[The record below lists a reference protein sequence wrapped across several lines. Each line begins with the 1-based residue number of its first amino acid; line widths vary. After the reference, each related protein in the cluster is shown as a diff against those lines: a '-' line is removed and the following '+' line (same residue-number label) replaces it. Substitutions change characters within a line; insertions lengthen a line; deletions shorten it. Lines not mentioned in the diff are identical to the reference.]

1 MEFEK
6 LSDYISKKLEKAHVS
21 HQEIARLLEISKF
34 TLSKI
39 LHNKRKMYLSE
50 FVELF
55 VMLDLLVTDS
65 FIPRTF
71 YDVLKGKIGEFS
83 PERLLNTFL
92 EMYPPAHFKDM
103 GMTSPE
109 DFLNYLEEYDMD
121 VVEAFLQRYGQVYA
135 NNPCFKEKEYLEYL
149 VLKEHKFQYVLP
161 IEDMIPPS

>member
-21 HQEIARLLEISKF
+21 HQEIARLLGISKF

-50 FVELF
+50 FIELF

-71 YDVLKGKIGEFS
+71 YDVLKGNIGEFNDG
-83 PERLLNTFL
+83 ELLDKFL
-92 EMYPPAHFKDM
+92 KTYPPAHFEDIDV
-103 GMTSPE
+103 TSSE
-109 DFLNYLEEYDMD
+109 DFEDYLEEYDMD
-121 VVEAFLQRYGQVYA
+121 VVEDFLHQFGQVYA